1 MKKIFYFLSALALMA
16 GFVACE
22 EKEEGGI
29 DFSEIVLDGFYVY
42 GDATGS
48 DKVVSANAMAAG
60 YNEAVEGKPL
70 RPGMYEKY
78 IWLEADKEFA
88 LIENSAGN
96 MTFYGA
102 NLAEVNYG
110 YDENDPNCK
119 NFADNPNMKIQQ
131 GKLIIGEDAPKMKV
145 KEEGLYHIV
154 LDNNTQGDLA
164 DGAQIIVQKANWGV
178 RGGMNGWGYTAGEM
192 TKNED
197 GSITYTWAD
206 QDLAANGEFKFA
218 SCHGWKINLDV
229 DGKVKA
235 EVGLGLLEGKL
246 HHTGANIV
254 AGEKAGLYKIT
265 LTYKAKAGNL
275 ADSFTYAVELTKEST
290 LPTECFMTGTAFGNW
305 TWGSEGIVSL
315 IPVHSHGGH
324 FWTVRQLNANE
335 GVKLSTINVAND
347 WSKAFGKMTNGT
359 GYTNDKDDNLVVA
372 ESGLYM
378 IYVNF
383 VDNALIVEPAKIY
396 GMGPVFT
403 ASGDSWTGGAAA
415 FTIADNLASITVDN
429 AGSLRQYAAAP
440 TGVTGVEW
448 WQMEFNIYD
457 GKIVYRAGGGD
468 QEAVAVN
475 AGQTVTLDF
484 NAGTGSI
491 K

>member
-22 EKEEGGI
+22 EKEDEKL

-48 DKVVSANAMAAG
+48 DKVLAANAMSAG
-60 YNEAVEGKPL
+60 NNEAVEGKPV

-78 IWLEADKEFA
+78 VWLEADKEFA
-88 LIENSAGN
+88 LIQNSAGN

-119 NFADNPNMKIQQ
+119 NFEDNPNMLIQQ
-131 GKLIIGEDAPKMKV
+131 GLLIIGESAPKMKV
-145 KEEGLYHIV
+145 KESGMYHIV
-154 LDNNTQGDLA
+154 LDNNSEGDLP
-164 DGAQIIVQKANWGV
+164 DGAQIIVQKADWGV
-178 RGGMNGWGYTAGEM
+178 RGGMNGWGFTPGEV

-197 GSITYTWAD
+197 GSITYTWKD

-246 HHTGANIV
+246 HHTGGNIV
-254 AGEKAGLYKIT
+254 AGEKAGLYEIT
-265 LTYKAKAGNL
+265 LTYKAKAGSL
-275 ADSFTYAVELTKEST
+275 ADSFTYTVKLTKEST
-290 LPTECFMTGTAFGNW
+290 LPTACYLIGDAINGWDLKGDDDVAMIEAHSEPGCFWAIRYIADATKGFKFSQITEDWGKDFTGLGT
-305 TWGSEGIVSL
+305 
-315 IPVHSHGGH
+315 
-324 FWTVRQLNANE
+324 
-335 GVKLSTINVAND
+335 D
-347 WSKAFGKMTNGT
+347 T
-359 GYTNDKDDNLVVA
+359 GYTVSGDNCFVSEA
-372 ESGLYM
+372 GLYM
-378 IYVNF
+378 IE
-383 VDNALIVEPAKIY
+383 VDYKNAVVTISKAEVY
-396 GMGPVFT
+396 GMGDAFGGWNEGQYPFT
-403 ASGDSWTGGAAA
+403 AADGKFTATTTAANNLRMYAKSTFEAAA
-415 FTIADNLASITVDN
+415 GN
-429 AGSLRQYAAAP
+429 
-440 TGVTGVEW
+440 W
-448 WQMEFNIYD
+448 WHREFNIYD
-457 GKIVYRAGGGD
+457 GKIEYRAGGGE
-468 QEAVAVN
+468 QAAVAVN

-491 K
+491 Y

>member
-119 NFADNPNMKIQQ
+119 NFDDNPNMIIQQ
-131 GKLIIGEDAPKMKV
+131 GKLIIGGDAPKMKV

-178 RGGMNGWGYTAGEM
+178 RGGMNRWGYTAGEM

-206 QDLAANGEFKFA
+206 QNLAANGEFKFA

-254 AGEKAGLYKIT
+254 AGEKPGLYKIT
-265 LTYKAKAGNL
+265 LTYKAKAGAL
-275 ADSFTYAVELTKEST
+275 ADSFSYTVELTQEST
-290 LPTECFMTGTAFGNW
+290 TPTTMYIIGNEFGNW
-305 TWGSEGIVSL
+305 IWSDASVVEMT
-315 IPVHSHGGH
+315 PVHSHEGC
-324 FWTVRQLNANE
+324 FWAIRY
-335 GVKLSTINVAND
+335 
-347 WSKAFGKMTNGT
+347 MTTATEFKFCAMKEWNGDFT
-359 GYTNDKDDNLVVA
+359 GLTNNTGFVTPNNNQVEAD
-372 ESGLYM
+372 GLYM
-378 IYVNF
+378 IYVDLLGSS
-383 VDNALIVEPAKIY
+383 VVVEPAKIY
-396 GMGPVFT
+396 GMGPVFA
-403 ASGDSWTGGAAA
+403 ASGDDWTGGAAA

-440 TGVTGVEW
+440 TGVTGVDW

-491 K
+491 N